1 MNHFVKFYPDNYTD
15 NVRTPWAGH
24 RLVKFLKSGLI
35 ENMPERIGEF
45 WEFSTCSEL
54 PSRCQSP
61 FEGEFA
67 ALLKE
72 HADIWLSQN
81 HRNVWGND
89 TPLLIKYIDS
99 DQDLSLQLHPPLRH
113 AETDGNLCGK
123 WESWYVLNAEENA
136 GIYLGLNKGV
146 TRDQFVRTIA
156 ECGDVK
162 SLLRFVPV
170 KRGDIFV
177 IPPCTIHALG
187 KGITVLEPQII
198 VPGKSAVSMRLYDW
212 NRRYDAFGNLSA
224 TGKSRKIHFESALP
238 FIEFESV
245 YESEINNIHVAYQ
258 HKSEHLNYRCIEF
271 APSLN
276 VNFLCG
282 TGKNTWDGSG
292 ELTAVLV
299 LKGQLDIEVDS
310 EHYHMQCG
318 ESGAIAASARHI
330 CFDCQDAVVVYMY
343 CLPER
348 FQEMC

>member
-24 RLVKFLKSGLI
+24 RLVQFLKSGLI
-35 ENMPERIGEF
+35 ENAPERIGEF
-45 WEFSTCSEL
+45 WEFSTCSDL

-61 FEGEFA
+61 FQGDFA
-67 ALLKE
+67 DLLRE
-72 HADIWLSQN
+72 HADIWLSRS
-81 HRNVWGND
+81 HRNVWGDD

-99 DQDLSLQLHPPLRH
+99 EQDLSLQLHPPLRH
-113 AETDGNLCGK
+113 EESADNQCGK

-136 GIYLGLNKGV
+136 GIYLGLKHGV
-146 TRDQFVRTIA
+146 TREQFVRAIA

-170 KRGDIFV
+170 KRGDVFV

-187 KGITVLEPQII
+187 QGITVLEPQII

-212 NRRYDAFGNLSA
+212 NRRYDALGNLSESG
-224 TGKSRKIHFESALP
+224 TSRKLHFESALP
-238 FIEFESV
+238 FIEFESIFDL
-245 YESEINNIHVAYQ
+245 EINKIHVNPQISCDA
-258 HKSEHLNYRCIEF
+258 LNHQCIEF

-282 TGKNTWDGSG
+282 TGTYSWNGAG

-299 LKGQLDIEVDS
+299 LKGQLDLEVDS
-310 EHYHMQCG
+310 NHYLLRSG
-318 ESGAIAASARHI
+318 ESGAIAACAKQI
-330 CFDCQDAVVVYMY
+330 TFDCQNAVVIYMY